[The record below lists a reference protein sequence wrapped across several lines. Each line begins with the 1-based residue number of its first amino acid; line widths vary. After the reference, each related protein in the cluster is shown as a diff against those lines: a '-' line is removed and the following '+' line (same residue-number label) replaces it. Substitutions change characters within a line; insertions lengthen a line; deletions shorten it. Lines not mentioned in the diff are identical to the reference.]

1 MYPIR
6 CLVCFLF
13 ACTCSAM
20 LSSVRGERHKSQD
33 VRRMQH
39 GSQNGT
45 GDTKKAVDHVF
56 DYFERT
62 FDRDTYRGFRAEF
75 SQGAA
80 NYVRH
85 GRGASVKRGYAAVQY
100 GLGRPHCDKGVPGPL
115 LAPSGS
121 EHEEVGVGAFPGG
134 IGTRF
139 PQDFSSLMMEVV
151 GKSPPAGRDLATPM
165 ALRAQALRTGLGLV
179 QTLAAGLVH
188 IVPPLISPPAWI
200 NMPLPCAPMLTGHNC
215 FGAVLYPITFSD
227 FLVADMTDAMMDGY
241 LAGFPDTYAN
251 KVGKTSDRL
260 YKACGSAYFSMHCS
274 AIFPRCTMPM
284 SRDEAIP
291 VGGRVPLC
299 LHLCIL
305 PLIMCPG
312 FWLGDIV
319 GSCSFVSVPPVCS
332 QAFFFNLWRL
342 PPQYNSYDEA
352 NPFPQDCPG
361 DDDDDEAA
369 VADNLKDGSS
379 TSPIESDAAAAKIP
393 SMLPLLLPAPAV

>member
-1 MYPIR
+1 
-6 CLVCFLF
+6 
-13 ACTCSAM
+13 M
-20 LSSVRGERHKSQD
+20 LSLGLQERHKSQA
-33 VRRMQH
+33 VRLVQH
-39 GSQNGT
+39 RFHNGT
-45 GDTKKAVDHVF
+45 GYTNNDSAVDRVYE
-56 DYFERT
+56 YFERT
-62 FDRDTYRGFRAEF
+62 FDHDTYRSFRRELA
-75 SQGAA
+75 QGDAT
-80 NYVRH
+80 YVRH
-85 GRGASVKRGYAAVQY
+85 GGEAPVKRGYAAVQY
-100 GLGRPHCDKGVPGPL
+100 GLGRPHCDKGDPVVL

-121 EHEEVGVGAFPGG
+121 EHEEDTIGAFPGG
-134 IGTRF
+134 IATRF
-139 PQDFSSLMMEVV
+139 PHDYSSLMLAVV
-151 GKSPPAGRDLATPM
+151 SRSPPTGRDLATPM
-165 ALRAQALRTGLGLV
+165 ALKTQAFRTSLGLV

-291 VGGRVPLC
+291 IGGRVPLC

-312 FWLGDIV
+312 FWLGDVV

-342 PPQYNSYDEA
+342 PPQYKTFDEA

-361 DDDDDEAA
+361 DDDDDELPMNGDFKEA
-369 VADNLKDGSS
+369 GSVP
-379 TSPIESDAAAAKIP
+379 SPIESEAATANI
-393 SMLPLLLPAPAV
+393 LPIFPVRLPAPAI

>member
-1 MYPIR
+1 
-6 CLVCFLF
+6 
-13 ACTCSAM
+13 M
-20 LSSVRGERHKSQD
+20 LSSAGQEHNQSQD

-39 GSQNGT
+39 GSQNGP
-45 GDTKKAVDHVF
+45 GDTNNDSAVDYVF
-56 DYFERT
+56 EYFERT
-62 FDRDTYRGFRAEF
+62 FDHDTSRGFRNELA
-75 SQGAA
+75 QGGV

-85 GRGASVKRGYAAVQY
+85 GRGASVEQGYAAAQY
-100 GLGRPHCDKGVPGPL
+100 GMSRPHCDKGVPGVL
-115 LAPSGS
+115 LAPFESV
-121 EHEEVGVGAFPGG
+121 HEEATIGAFPGG
-134 IGTRF
+134 IAKRF
-139 PQDFSSLMMEVV
+139 AQDFSALMLAIV
-151 GKSPPAGRDLATPM
+151 GRSTPMGRDLATPM
-165 ALRAQALRTGLGLV
+165 ALKVQAVRTGVGLV

-188 IVPPLISPPAWI
+188 IVPPLIPPPAWI
-200 NMPLPCAPMLTGHNC
+200 NKPLPCAPMLTGHNC

-241 LAGFPDTYAN
+241 LASFPDTYAN
-251 KVGKTSDRL
+251 KVGKTSDHM

-274 AIFPRCTMPM
+274 AIFPRCTMPT

-291 VGGRVPLC
+291 LGGRVPLC

-312 FWLGDIV
+312 FWLGDVV

-361 DDDDDEAA
+361 DDEDDEFAMAA
-369 VADNLKDGSS
+369 NYKEGGT
-379 TSPIESDAAAAKIP
+379 TSPVESEAAALKTP